1 MHATFRTFLCLEFS
15 LSSGL
20 KLHKKIKQNESMAE
34 NIVNKARYGNPA
46 LKVSTPN
53 NAVDSVAIIT
63 VTFILEVIVTTKN
76 NNDINKKE

>member
-1 MHATFRTFLCLEFS
+1 
-15 LSSGL
+15 
-20 KLHKKIKQNESMAE
+20 MAE